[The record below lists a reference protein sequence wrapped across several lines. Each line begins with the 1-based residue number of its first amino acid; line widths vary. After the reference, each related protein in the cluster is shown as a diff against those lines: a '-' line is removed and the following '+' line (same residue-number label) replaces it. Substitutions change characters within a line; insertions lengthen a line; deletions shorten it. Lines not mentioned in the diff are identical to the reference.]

1 MSDLVSLAVG
11 IAAHRRI
18 NTLKSDMRAQKLSV
32 DESELSAVSMRQ
44 DIEKLYMLVEALWC
58 IVKETS
64 GLGDEDLIGLVKQ
77 IDMQDGKLDG
87 RNSANAGILKCSN
100 CGRTIL
106 KGQSKCIYCGGEIK
120 DESLFRH
127 NGK

>member
-32 DESELSAVSMRQ
+32 NESELSAVSMRQ

-64 GLGDEDLIGLVKQ
+64 GLVEADLIRLVKQ
-77 IDMQDGKLDG
+77 IDIEDGKLDG
-87 RNSANAGILKCSN
+87 RNSVNVGILKCSN

-106 KGQSKCIYCGGEIK
+106 KGQSKCTYCGEGVK
-120 DESLFRH
+120 DDSLFRH

>member
-1 MSDLVSLAVG
+1 MSDLISLAVG
-11 IAAHRRI
+11 VAAHSRI
-18 NTLKSDMRAQKLSV
+18 STLKSDMRAQKLSA

-64 GLGDEDLIGLVKQ
+64 GLGDSDLIELVEQ
-77 IDMQDGKLDG
+77 IDLQDGKLDG
-87 RNSANAGILKCSN
+87 RNLANVGIRKCPN
-100 CGRTIL
+100 CGKTIL
-106 KGQSKCIYCGGEIK
+106 KGQSKCTYCGGDFK
-120 DESLFRH
+120 DDSLFRH

>member
-1 MSDLVSLAVG
+1 MSDLISLAVG
-11 IAAHRRI
+11 VAAHSRI
-18 NTLKSDMRAQKLSV
+18 STLKSDMRAQKLSA

-64 GLGDEDLIGLVKQ
+64 GLVEADLIRLVKQ
-77 IDMQDGKLDG
+77 IDIEDGKLDG
-87 RNSANAGILKCSN
+87 RNSVNVGILKCSN

-106 KGQSKCIYCGGEIK
+106 KGQSKCTYCGEGVK
-120 DESLFRH
+120 DDSLFRH